1 MLFPSGI
8 KMFGRAGR
16 RQAEMI
22 TRNFMGRFANIH
34 NLTELGALNIPRAN
48 GCCYTGKTDHMVERE
63 L

>member
-16 RQAEMI
+16 RPGKMV
-22 TRNFMGRFANIH
+22 THNFSGRFANIH

-48 GCCYTGKTDHMVERE
+48 GCCYTGKTDDMVERE